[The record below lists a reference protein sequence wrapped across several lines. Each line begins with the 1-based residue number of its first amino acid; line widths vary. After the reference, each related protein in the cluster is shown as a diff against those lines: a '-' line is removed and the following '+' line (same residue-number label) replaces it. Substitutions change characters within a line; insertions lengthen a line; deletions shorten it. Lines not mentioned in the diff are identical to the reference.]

1 MKGDRREPCVDKVS
15 KVRKGGALVPA
26 RAFTARLTI
35 PTVPSNQR
43 QTETDHGKVP
53 THTPKKREGGS
64 GARRDQHD
72 GSSTVS
78 VGARGAKSGGV

>member
-43 QTETDHGKVP
+43 QTETDHGKG
-53 THTPKKREGGS
+53 TNAHTQEEGG
-64 GARRDQHD
+64 GE
-72 GSSTVS
+72 
-78 VGARGAKSGGV
+78 